1 MTCPFS
7 PVLFLLSR
15 LPSSCSPCETP
26 VQCPLLRKAA
36 SARAAS
42 LPGHPCPPRVCARL
56 LLALRGLPSP
66 ELQTPRGQTHAPISP
81 VFSPGQGETCFCF
94 VAQCTR
100 TVFTQPRKPH
110 ERALLSHS
118 LVRPHVPPGAQARS
132 ECASRI
138 GPPVLCYDVINS
150 SLTGHV
156 CRCQFF
162 ALIDNPAVHTCFF
175 RADRRQDDHGRLLTR
190 AAASPWAHS
199 LQQTTQGRGSVLGAP
214 CPSSCLHHPS
224 AGLPGTDAVS

>member
-118 LVRPHVPPGAQARS
+118 LVRPHVPPGAQAR
-132 ECASRI
+132 R
-138 GPPVLCYDVINS
+138 GQRDVQLVVTLTAGHQAACLPQFR
-150 SLTGHV
+150 SLV
-156 CRCQFF
+156 E
-162 ALIDNPAVHTCFF
+162 P
-175 RADRRQDDHGRLLTR
+175 
-190 AAASPWAHS
+190 
-199 LQQTTQGRGSVLGAP
+199 
-214 CPSSCLHHPS
+214 
-224 AGLPGTDAVS
+224 